1 MIVTEQKPLSEIIE
15 SLKGYDKIFLIGC
28 GECATTCKTGG
39 KDELLKMQQELE
51 KQDKTVLGLCI
62 PDAPCVAAQIKTEL
76 AKNMKSLKEAE
87 VILVLACG
95 LGVQSVKDNDRLG
108 LAVLPACNTLCAAV
122 VDTRGNF
129 YEKCSMC
136 GECVLGITAG
146 ICPITL
152 CPKGLLNGPCG
163 GMDKGKCEVDKE
175 RDCAWVLIYKELEK
189 RNKLSTLKK
198 AQLPRDFKKITKPGK
213 KLLFLDDVD
222 KKANP

>member
-1 MIVTEQKPLSEIIE
+1 
-15 SLKGYDKIFLIGC
+15 
-28 GECATTCKTGG
+28 
-39 KDELLKMQQELE
+39 MQQELE
-51 KQDKTVLGLCI
+51 KQGKTVLGSCI

-76 AKNMKSLKEAE
+76 AKNMKSLKDAE

-108 LAVLPACNTLCAAV
+108 LVVLPACNTLCGAV

-198 AQLPRDFKKITKPGK
+198 VQLPRDFKKITKPGK